1 MSLVSNIMPGAQTI
15 EIFGLI
21 IQFLG
26 EGFICYGIVNA
37 ISNRVAAGD
46 ELSRQVLFAGVSR
59 NMQEQVAG
67 VSRNMEEQ
75 IARVNAKL
83 DQIQQAKAS
92 QRLPPMP
99 AD

>member
-1 MSLVSNIMPGAQTI
+1 VSLVSNIMPGAQTI